1 MEADY
6 LELSERKKLI
16 LKAIIEAH
24 IKNGEPVGS
33 KYLTQEAKIPY
44 SSATIRNEMAEL
56 EELGYLEQPHTSAG
70 RIPSEL
76 GYRFYVDTLV
86 TQYDATSRE
95 ATELD
100 KMLTVKKAEI
110 DKILENA
117 RKVVSA
123 MTNYTALSLQP
134 RPASIAVRR
143 YQVMYLDPHSFILIM
158 VTSLTDEVKTKNIKP
173 PFEVT
178 REQIDKLGAIL
189 NETLAG
195 ISIDDINISL
205 IMKMEEKMPGSPELI
220 NLVIKSIY
228 ETMNALG
235 AEVRVEGLNRLLQ
248 YPEYSNLDRLQQMI
262 STFEDKSDILR
273 AVSTIDESDDETKI
287 FIGSENMV
295 KIMDNST
302 LIYKNLKLGG
312 KTIGAIAIVGPCR
325 MDYSKVLATIDKL
338 SAEINNLSEVAM
350 LPPVDEKNPNGKR
363 KRGSDE

>member
-1 MEADY
+1 ME
-6 LELSERKKLI
+6 LEQTELSERKKLI
-16 LKAIIEAH
+16 LNAIIDAH

-33 KYLTQEAKIPY
+33 KYLTQEANIPY

-76 GYRFYVDTLV
+76 GYRFYVDNLV
-86 TQYDATSRE
+86 REYDITSRE
-95 ATELD
+95 AQDLGQ
-100 KMLTVKKAEI
+100 MLSVKKAEI

-123 MTNYTALSLQP
+123 MTNYTAISLQS
-134 RPASIAVRR
+134 RPESIAVRR

-173 PFEVT
+173 PFEIT
-178 REQIDKLGAIL
+178 KEQIDRLATVL

-195 ISIDDINISL
+195 VSLDDINISL
-205 IMKMEEKMPGSPELI
+205 IMKMEEKMPDSSELI
-220 NLVIKSIY
+220 SVVVKSIY

-262 STFEDKSDILR
+262 STFEDKSDIIR
-273 AVSTIDESDDETKI
+273 AISTIDQSDDETKV

-338 SAEINNLSEVAM
+338 SAEINGLSEIAM
-350 LPPVDEKNPNGKR
+350 LPPTDDKKKDKKN
-363 KRGSDE
+363 

>member
-1 MEADY
+1 MELDY
-6 LELSERKKLI
+6 TDLSERKKLI
-16 LKAIIEAH
+16 LKAIIDAH

-56 EELGYLEQPHTSAG
+56 ESLGYLEQPHTSAG

-86 TQYDATSRE
+86 TEYDITSKE
-95 ATELD
+95 ADSLGQ
-100 KMLTVKKAEI
+100 MLSVKKAEI

-123 MTNYTALSLQP
+123 MTNYTAISLQP
-134 RPASIAVRR
+134 RPTSIAIRR

-178 REQIDKLGAIL
+178 KEQIDSLAVVL
-189 NETLAG
+189 NEVLAG
-195 ISIDDINISL
+195 VALDDINISL
-205 IMKMEEKMPGSPELI
+205 IMKMEEKMANCPELI
-220 NLVIKSIY
+220 SVVVKSIY

-262 STFEDKSDILR
+262 STFEDKSDIIK
-273 AVSTIDESDDETKI
+273 AISTIDQSDDETKV

-338 SAEINNLSEVAM
+338 SAEINSLSEIAM
-350 LPPVDEKNPNGKR
+350 LPPIGDQNTTGKKD
-363 KRGSDE
+363 KRN

>member
-1 MEADY
+1 MEFDY
-6 LELSERKKLI
+6 SDLSERKKLI
-16 LKAIIEAH
+16 LKAIIDAH

-33 KYLTQEAKIPY
+33 KYLTNEAKIPY

-56 EELGYLEQPHTSAG
+56 EDLGYLEQPHTSAG

-86 TQYDATSRE
+86 TEYDITSKE
-95 ATELD
+95 ADQLGN
-100 KMLTVKKAEI
+100 MLSVKKAEI

-123 MTNYTALSLQP
+123 MTNYTAISLQP
-134 RPASIAVRR
+134 RPTSIAIRR

-158 VTSLTDEVKTKNIKP
+158 VTSLTDEVKTKNITP

-178 REQIDKLGAIL
+178 KEQIERLAVVL
-189 NETLAG
+189 NEVLAG
-195 ISIDDINISL
+195 VALDDINISL
-205 IMKMEEKMPGSPELI
+205 MMKMEEKMPNSAELI
-220 NLVIKSIY
+220 SVVVKSIY

-262 STFEDKSDILR
+262 STFEDKSDIIK
-273 AVSTIDESDDETKI
+273 AISTIDQSDDETKV

-338 SAEINNLSEVAM
+338 SAEINGLSEIAM
-350 LPPVDEKNPNGKR
+350 LPPIGEQNTTDKKD
-363 KRGSDE
+363 KKS